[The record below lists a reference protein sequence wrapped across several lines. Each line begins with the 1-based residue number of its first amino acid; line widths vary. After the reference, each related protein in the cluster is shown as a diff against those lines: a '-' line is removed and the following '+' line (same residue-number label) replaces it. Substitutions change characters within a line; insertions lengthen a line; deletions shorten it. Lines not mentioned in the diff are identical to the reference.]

1 MGDDIATMQGLDG
14 VTSLYRRFR
23 PGRFEELRGQDHVV
37 RALRTAVATDRVSHA
52 YLFSGPRGTGKTSS
66 ARILAKALNCE
77 RPEGGE
83 PCGTCTSCTEITRG
97 TSLDVTELDAASNN
111 GVDAIRDLVS
121 HASLGT
127 PGRWKVYIVDE
138 VHMLSNAAANALLK
152 TLEEPPAHVVFV
164 LATTDPQ
171 KVPATIRSRTQHLE
185 FRLLTGETLGSLLRD
200 VRDAASLD
208 IADDALDAAVR
219 RGHGSARDA
228 LSALDQV
235 AASGEAEDVRPVFD
249 ELFAA
254 ITSEQAVEVLGS
266 LARLHAAGW
275 SAPQLAAEACVD
287 LRQAFLLQLAPD
299 VADAAGTDRDR
310 LGALGAAMGLA
321 RTVRALETIGR
332 AMVEMRDAPD
342 PAVVLEIALVR
353 LARPEL
359 DTSPAALLE
368 RLERLERA
376 VASAPPAAPAVHA
389 PATSAA
395 RPSLGEL
402 RRAGSNRPP
411 PEPTPTP
418 STGKSTPAPDARDTP
433 MSSAE
438 QAAGGLDAAPAEPPA
453 AAPTAADVAA
463 DSVGIALDRDS
474 LTIAWGD
481 DLLSKL
487 SPRARALYQPG
498 RFTEASAGSC
508 TFAVPNEAHRAQCE
522 KKRGEVEAVLAGH
535 FGAPIHVSLVVDR
548 GAAPP
553 PEDRPAVPA
562 LDEID
567 IDDLEGGIAGD
578 SASIAAARVLDAF
591 PGATEV
597 SS

>member
-1 MGDDIATMQGLDG
+1 
-14 VTSLYRRFR
+14 
-23 PGRFEELRGQDHVV
+23 
-37 RALRTAVATDRVSHA
+37 
-52 YLFSGPRGTGKTSS
+52 
-66 ARILAKALNCE
+66 
-77 RPEGGE
+77 
-83 PCGTCTSCTEITRG
+83 
-97 TSLDVTELDAASNN
+97 
-111 GVDAIRDLVS
+111 
-121 HASLGT
+121 
-127 PGRWKVYIVDE
+127 
-138 VHMLSNAAANALLK
+138 
-152 TLEEPPAHVVFV
+152 
-164 LATTDPQ
+164 
-171 KVPATIRSRTQHLE
+171 
-185 FRLLTGETLGSLLRD
+185 
-200 VRDAASLD
+200 
-208 IADDALDAAVR
+208 
-219 RGHGSARDA
+219 
-228 LSALDQV
+228 
-235 AASGEAEDVRPVFD
+235 
-249 ELFAA
+249 
-254 ITSEQAVEVLGS
+254 
-266 LARLHAAGW
+266 
-275 SAPQLAAEACVD
+275 
-287 LRQAFLLQLAPD
+287 
-299 VADAAGTDRDR
+299 
-310 LGALGAAMGLA
+310 
-321 RTVRALETIGR
+321 
-332 AMVEMRDAPD
+332 MVEMRDAPD
-342 PAVVLEIALVR
+342 PTVVLEIALVR

-453 AAPTAADVAA
+453 AAPTAADVAG

-481 DLLSKL
+481 DILSKL

-522 KKRGEVEAVLAGH
+522 KKRGEVEAALAGH

-567 IDDLEGGIAGD
+567 IDLDLEGGIAVGLGIDRSGEGARRLPRGD
-578 SASIAAARVLDAF
+578 GGLVLGVSAAPPSPDRRARPPPRHRPQVRAAARLLPAPPARRGRAPPCCGADRDARADIALRDLLQRGGRHG
-591 PGATEV
+591 PVRHLHGHPAATRRRSALWRTRATSSPWSDLALSAAPTTCSTARSARSRASAPTSSTSRSSVAVRPTRTVTEVILCTNPNVEGDATAMYLSRLLTPLRRRRDAAGERTARRGRPRVRRRCDARSCAGRTPPRRRLGATTEDRHTGSARHARSTAADGAPPRMA
-597 SS
+597 SSTPSALARWVKVRAAAQPRSWPSAGRTAEA

>member
-368 RLERLERA
+368 RLERA

-453 AAPTAADVAA
+453 AAPTAADVAG